1 MELCEGAL
9 LGRYTLVSRY
19 ASGGMA
25 DIWLANAA
33 GASGFKKVV
42 ILKILQP
49 QIAEDPDNLRMFLNE
64 ALVGSA
70 LNHPNIVHVF
80 DYGEIGETY
89 FIAMEYVSGKTL
101 RSIKSELRK
110 RLHLPPVWLALR
122 IASMVCDAL
131 DYAYQLCDI
140 DGVHLHLAHR
150 DITPE
155 NIMVSYQGIVKVL
168 DFGIAR
174 LDCGQQTE
182 VGKLKG
188 KRAYVAP
195 EQVLAATK
203 EQTCND
209 HRSDLF
215 SLGVVLYEMLT
226 GSRPFQGKN
235 ELSLLKEI
243 IEKNPV
249 SPRQLVPSIPPALE
263 AIVLKALKKEPD
275 QRYQSAAEFR
285 DVIEEF
291 IPAIGYK
298 TERHIAQFMADLFGE
313 IDPLMTTTPAP
324 VRITITPSKKAA
336 SANECAE
343 FSIVELDNEPG
354 ILKIQST
361 ESTPPEAANFPAVA
375 ANHADLVANKEISS
389 GFAHWAKETETSPG
403 TGEPEKLKP
412 IIDEVRRRIPGVIG
426 AIALTKPDMRVIG
439 DNSYEAETLG
449 GQATYLA
456 MIGKQLGSIFG
467 AGEIDFAAVQ
477 GNSKHLLLFPHEEEL
492 ICVLVSAES
501 NRSTIDAE
509 IKKIRAASK

>member
-1 MELCEGAL
+1 MELYEGAL

-110 RLHLPPVWLALR
+110 KLHLPPVWLTLR
-122 IASMVCDAL
+122 TVSMVCDAL

-195 EQVLAATK
+195 EQILAVTK
-203 EQTCND
+203 EQASND

-226 GSRPFQGKN
+226 GTRPFQGKN

-243 IEKNPV
+243 IEKHPV
-249 SPRQLVPSIPPALE
+249 SPRQLAPSISPALE
-263 AIVLKALKKEPD
+263 AIVLKALQKEPD

-291 IPAIGYK
+291 NSTIGYK

-313 IDPLMTTTPAP
+313 TDPLMTTTPTP
-324 VRITITPSKKAA
+324 IRITIAPSKKAVA
-336 SANECAE
+336 AATECVE
-343 FSIVELDNEPG
+343 FSIVELDNEP
-354 ILKIQST
+354 
-361 ESTPPEAANFPAVA
+361 A
-375 ANHADLVANKEISS
+375 
-389 GFAHWAKETETSPG
+389 SPG
-403 TGEPEKLKP
+403 AVEPEKLKP
-412 IIDEVRRRIPGVIG
+412 VIDEIRSRIPGVIG
-426 AIALTKPDMRVIG
+426 AVALNKPDMRVIG

-456 MIGKQLGSIFG
+456 MIGKQLGSIFD

-477 GNSKHLLLFPHEEEL
+477 GASKHLLLFSHEDEL
-492 ICVLVSAES
+492 ICVLVGAEG
-501 NRSTIDAE
+501 NRSAIDAE